1 MGQNQQASKQH
12 FSYNYIGASPLS
24 SSKPNWFEMNVA
36 VFVFVALG
44 VALGDFAPC
53 LGGGGND
60 VGETLISQ
68 WVTQPITLAL
78 AEELFLSKSSNT
90 FCLR

>member
-1 MGQNQQASKQH
+1 M
-12 FSYNYIGASPLS
+12 
-24 SSKPNWFEMNVA
+24 
-36 VFVFVALG
+36 FVALG